1 MIDEHP
7 CYPRIGRHEPVNHSA
22 DGWGHGAA
30 HTSTSEGFL
39 SIFKRGMR
47 GVDQRCGERRVHPY
61 LAEFD
66 FRYNSSLLY
75 VSDSERADRALAGV
89 KGKRLRYTDSL

>member
-1 MIDEHP
+1 MNTRVI
-7 CYPRIGRHEPVNHSA
+7 RGFGRHEPVNHSA

-30 HTSTSEGFL
+30 HTSTSESFL
-39 SIFKRGMR
+39 SIFKRGTL

-66 FRYNSSLLY
+66 FRYNSRAALR
-75 VSDSERADRALAGV
+75 ER
-89 KGKRLRYTDSL
+89 